1 MVAPVAAENLLCFGT
16 HAVAVIYKMEIR
28 FDFRQE
34 RQRFAVASPIAEQRQ
49 GFTDNIPGDIQSG
62 TGLNGLCRQI
72 FGLVGWFT
80 SFSLGSKQGIE
91 KAAPEQARR
100 KRHQRPLAAE
110 P

>member
-1 MVAPVAAENLLCFGT
+1 MLCFGT

-34 RQRFAVASPIAEQRQ
+34 RERFALASPIAEQRQ

-72 FGLVGWFT
+72 FGLWVVHIPRIET
-80 SFSLGSKQGIE
+80 GIE
-91 KAAPEQARR
+91 KRCVAEQTRQ
-100 KRHQRPLAAE
+100 KRHQRPFAAQ